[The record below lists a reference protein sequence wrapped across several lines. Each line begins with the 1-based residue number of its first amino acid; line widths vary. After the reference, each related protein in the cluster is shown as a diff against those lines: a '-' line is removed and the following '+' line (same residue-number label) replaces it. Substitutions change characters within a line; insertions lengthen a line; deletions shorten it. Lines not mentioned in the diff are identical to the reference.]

1 MKKNFDIDSVRKNYL
16 KNFMSSNQFLTM
28 QTEVIFQKEF
38 RQVFIYDNNSIEL
51 VYKNTIKCGEK
62 FVLRKYSFVYVFV
75 NGKDLF
81 SLRDVEFQS
90 LSFIEFLDML
100 VKHTSNNFVD
110 SYFLNQKIQMNLGD
124 YGL

>member
-1 MKKNFDIDSVRKNYL
+1 MKKNFDIDSVRKNYF
-16 KNFMSSNQFLTM
+16 KNFMSINQFLTI
-28 QTEVIFQKEF
+28 QTDVIFQKEF
-38 RQVFIYDNNSIEL
+38 RQAFIYDNNSIEL

-62 FVLRKYSFVYVFV
+62 LVLRKYSFVYVFV

-110 SYFLNQKIQMNLGD
+110 SYFLNQKIQMSLGD

>member
-1 MKKNFDIDSVRKNYL
+1 MFVI
-16 KNFMSSNQFLTM
+16 LTF
-28 QTEVIFQKEF
+28 TVVVFPTKSFITIF
-38 RQVFIYDNNSIEL
+38 SPSA
-51 VYKNTIKCGEK
+51 C
-62 FVLRKYSFVYVFV
+62 VLFVYVFV